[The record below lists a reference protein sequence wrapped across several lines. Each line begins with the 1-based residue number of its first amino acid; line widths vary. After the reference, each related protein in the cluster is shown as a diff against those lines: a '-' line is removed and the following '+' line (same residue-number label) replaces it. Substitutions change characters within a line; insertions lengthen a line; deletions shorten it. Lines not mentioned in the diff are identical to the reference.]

1 MRNVISPA
9 ACASLI
15 LMGACGG
22 DSGTNSTPTPT
33 PVPVPAAAVTSVGDG
48 ALVVHPSAAPSWNV
62 SLYVP
67 IRIQETA
74 GGTATWN
81 YARLSLWRG
90 GVEME
95 RGEIGADIIASPPSW
110 ADITARQ
117 NETYA
122 LVFGF
127 NTSDFDT
134 ITLVLGFSDKR
145 DGRQFEVSVPGDTFS
160 GVNISLEPLSRP
172 AQSVHR
178 LK

>member
-1 MRNVISPA
+1 MRNVISAA

-22 DSGTNSTPTPT
+22 DNGGPPPPTAPAT
-33 PVPVPAAAVTSVGDG
+33 PAAAVTSVGDG

-81 YARLSLWRG
+81 YARVSLWRG

-145 DGRQFEVSVPGDTFS
+145 DGRQFEVSVPFESFT